1 MTDSANARFGEPHNA
16 REGHRLTSPDQD
28 SEHPTDTPDHSPADN
43 GVIGL
48 HWHDSESDSTRATPA
63 VLPSRE
69 LPQRRGESRTTTADT
84 SGNTSD
90 SDPGGIFGPAP
101 SVTATDLASYTPD
114 YLTGTSVPAGTTAPP
129 PLGALPM
136 RTPSTGGSTAPPAL
150 PSREPKRPN
159 IFDSPYDSDSQRSE
173 SGPGLFD
180 DDDSTPTSSF
190 AITPPAVKAPE
201 DTESET
207 DPQEDSA
214 DPEATVR
221 RIAEQLGISTG
232 RTERSPDTPSAVE
245 RQPKGN
251 SDDTVGATEDSGAD
265 DSSAGS
271 AASAGVTD
279 EAPTTAASPKLP
291 LRSPT
296 PAHEGGRSAEFDG
309 FRSTAGTTPEV
320 SPVAEPATSPAT
332 PARRLTAT
340 PGSEPS
346 DTAASSD
353 TAEHSAPSA
362 HSEAAQAVTAGG
374 STDALATAETADTA
388 ETTTDTSDSSATDTD
403 ATPGS
408 AETSGRRSGSASAG
422 QSRPRRTFGAGLP
435 TRAAATLSGSTSTS
449 SDEPDHTEK
458 SDHPQRSEHDTDT
471 LPAQLPAR
479 GETHGLP
486 RRAATGSSEGPDFSS
501 HSLRA
506 EAPDRL
512 STDVLRRSETTE
524 DAAPPAGSPFG
535 TRRSRRSAALGPE
548 QPTDTTES
556 NAVTPIAEHATTDTA
571 ATTEAP
577 AGEAVTTDQ
586 GASPAAEPRRNRR
599 AAENHTGETTE
610 DIASRAGLSPTSRRA
625 ARRRAKATDDD
636 AQVLDITLVA
646 QLLLASHNLENVART
661 AESGDVD
668 LDDFI
673 AAAHRTRSATVELV
687 SSWFGGTDRMR
698 DFAQALLL
706 AAED

>member
-136 RTPSTGGSTAPPAL
+136 RTPSTGGSTTPPAL

-201 DTESET
+201 DTESES
-207 DPQEDSA
+207 DPQDDSA

-320 SPVAEPATSPAT
+320 SPVAEPATTPAT

-362 HSEAAQAVTAGG
+362 HSEAAQAAGPA
-374 STDALATAETADTA
+374 DALATAGTGDTA
-388 ETTTDTSDSSATDTD
+388 KTTTDASDSGGTDTD

-408 AETSGRRSGSASAG
+408 AETPGRPSGSSSAG

-435 TRAAATLSGSTSTS
+435 TRAAAALSGSTSTS

-458 SDHPQRSEHDTDT
+458 PEHAEKSEHDTDT

-479 GETHGLP
+479 GENHGLP

-548 QPTDTTES
+548 PTDTAES
-556 NAVTPIAEHATTDTA
+556 NAVTTIAEHATTDTA